1 MMARA
6 NCWPITSRAYVVGG
20 GYVTPHVSSEVG
32 KTVLEG
38 GRSIERKALL
48 SYLA

>member
-1 MMARA
+1 MTARA
-6 NCWPITSRAYVVGG
+6 TRSPVSYRAHVVGG